1 MEYAQHTD
9 EYFMRLAMEQ
19 ARLAWQA
26 GEVPVGAIL
35 VREGAIIGA
44 GFNAPITLN
53 DPTAHAEVQALRAA
67 GLHERNYRLP
77 HTTLYVTIEPCSM
90 CAGAL
95 MHARVARVV
104 YGAAD
109 PKTGVCGSV
118 IDLFAEPRL
127 NHHAA
132 VTSGVLAE
140 ECGQLM
146 SDFFAMRRAEKAHA
160 DR

>member
-1 MEYAQHTD
+1 MEHTQHSD
-9 EYFMRLAMEQ
+9 EYFMRLALEQ

-35 VREGAIIGA
+35 VREGTVIGA
-44 GFNAPITLN
+44 GFNAPIMLN

-67 GLHERNYRLP
+67 GLQAQNYRLP
-77 HTTLYVTIEPCSM
+77 HTTLFVTIEPCSM

-109 PKTGVCGSV
+109 LKTGVCGSV

-132 VTSGVLAE
+132 VTAGVLAE

>member
-9 EYFMRLAMEQ
+9 EYYMRLAIEQ

-35 VREGAIIGA
+35 VREGQIIGS
-44 GFNAPITLN
+44 GFNSPITLN

-67 GLHERNYRLP
+67 GLAEHNYRLP

-118 IDLFAEPRL
+118 IDLFAEQRL
-127 NHHAA
+127 NHHAS
-132 VTSGVLAE
+132 VTSGVLAQ